1 MPEAVPP
8 RTGAGSASH
17 AVEAGE
23 MTRYLWALLAML
35 ASATFFDGF
44 DAAILATVAP
54 FVQQQ
59 YGLDD
64 RAWGAAVGLARLGA
78 VVSFF
83 VLIFADR

>member
-1 MPEAVPP
+1 
-8 RTGAGSASH
+8 
-17 AVEAGE
+17 

-64 RAWGAAVGLARLGA
+64 RAWGSSSASRGSARW
-78 VVSFF
+78 S
-83 VLIFADR
+83 RSSC